1 MELRD
6 WEFAREGSILN
17 PPVFKTIDRYVI
29 REVIPPMLLSLVV
42 FTFILE
48 IPPMLE
54 ELEVLVA
61 KGVTWGIAFR
71 MLLTL
76 IPQGLGLTIPMS
88 LLTGLLIGLGR
99 MSGDRES
106 VALLACGVSPYRLL
120 RPILILTALA
130 AAANLYVM
138 VDAIPDANQTFR
150 ELSFDV
156 ISKRVESDVQ
166 PQVFFDQFPG
176 WQIYARDIPKDASG
190 WKDVLVADTNKPEAV
205 ILYMAARGRLILDR
219 ATRTVQLVL
228 TDGVRYSSGGQNGRQ
243 MDLYEFPKDLFVQL
257 DPNSVF
263 PRIEGGLA
271 RGLAEMTIAELRK
284 QAREKL
290 AAGFPP
296 HQEII
301 FTQQK
306 FSFPFACLV
315 FAVIG
320 LALGL
325 TVARDGKLAGF
336 VVGIA
341 VIFAYYV
348 LLYVAE
354 ALTRGYYG
362 NNHLVYNKLLVAELS
377 RWVPNIILLPFGV
390 LALIWRARW
399 AEGRLPFRSVVR
411 MATAVT
417 SWIKKQR
424 EQSAAAA
431 DAARIHSAGRRSVVV
446 VLRIPHFRWTFPSI
460 LDRYVSAIYLRAG
473 ALSFVALLGI
483 FYISN
488 FIDRSDK
495 LFKGQA
501 STAMM
506 VRLLGLMTPQFVY
519 YVIPLAALLSVL
531 VTFGVLSRTSEL
543 SVMKACGISLYRV
556 AAPLLVLSVVWSGVL
571 YGLEQQILARANQ
584 RADALDALI
593 RGRQPKLANP
603 LDRRW
608 LVGKNGDIYH
618 YGYFD
623 PSRKALDNL
632 VIYRP
637 AASGWRLA
645 NELYTPKAAFV
656 RGNWIAGNGWQQEFT
671 AGGTSW
677 TPFSH
682 RTLALEPPNYFGAE
696 EPLPEM
702 MTVPQLKQHIKELAA
717 SGFNVVSLSV
727 DLQHKLAFPCVTIVM
742 TLLAIPF
749 GLTTGKRGTLY
760 GIGIA
765 IILALGYWVV
775 GGAFDAIG
783 KSGLLGP
790 IMAGWAPNVLAAGGA
805 FYLLLTAR
813 T

>member
-1 MELRD
+1 M
-6 WEFAREGSILN
+6 
-17 PPVFKTIDRYVI
+17 KTIDRYVI

-42 FTFILE
+42 FTFMLE
-48 IPPMLE
+48 ISPMLD
-54 ELEVLVA
+54 ELSALVA
-61 KGVTWGIAFR
+61 KGVTWGIAAR

-76 IPQGLGLTIPMS
+76 LPQALGLTIPMA

-99 MSGDRES
+99 LSGDRES

-120 RPILILTALA
+120 RPILLLALLA
-130 AAANLYVM
+130 AGANFYVM

-150 ELSFDV
+150 ELSFSV
-156 ISKRVESDVQ
+156 VSKRLESDVQ
-166 PQVFFDQFPG
+166 PQVFFSEFPG
-176 WQIYARDIPKDASG
+176 WQIYTRDIPKDGSG

-205 ILYMAARGRLILDR
+205 VLYMAARGRLILDR
-219 ATRTVQLVL
+219 AKRTVQLVL
-228 TDGVRYSSGGQNGRQ
+228 SDGVRYSSGGQNGREI
-243 MDLYEFPKDLFVQL
+243 DLYSFPQDLIVQL
-257 DPNSVF
+257 DPNAVF
-263 PRIEGGLA
+263 PRIENGLA
-271 RGLAEMTIAELRK
+271 RGLAEMTLAELRK

-290 AAGFPP
+290 AAGLPP

-301 FTQQK
+301 YAQQK

-315 FAVIG
+315 FGVIG

-348 LLYVAE
+348 LLYIAD

-362 NNHLVYNKLLVAELS
+362 SHGVKGTLLVAELS
-377 RWVPNIILLPFGV
+377 RWVPNIVLLPFG
-390 LALIWRARW
+390 LAALIWRARW
-399 AEGRLPFRSVVR
+399 AEGRVPFRSVVR

-417 SWIKKQR
+417 SWIKER
-424 EQSAAAA
+424 RDHAAAA
-431 DAARIHSAGRRSVVV
+431 AGATTRSQPSGRRRVVV
-446 VLRIPHFRWTFPSI
+446 VLRVPHFRWTFPSI
-460 LDRYVSAIYLRAG
+460 LDRYVSAIYLRAV

-501 STAMM
+501 STTMM
-506 VRLLGLMTPQFVY
+506 VRLLASMTPQFVY

-543 SVMKACGISLYRV
+543 SVMKACGISLYRI

-584 RADALDALI
+584 RADALDAQI
-593 RGRQPKLANP
+593 RGRPPKLANP

-618 YGYFD
+618 YSYFD
-623 PSRKALDNL
+623 PGRKALDNL
-632 VIYRP
+632 AIYRP
-637 AASGWRLA
+637 AAREWRLA
-645 NELYTPKAAFV
+645 SELYTLQAAYA
-656 RGNWIAGNGWQQEFT
+656 RGNWVAGNGWRQDFT
-671 AGGTSW
+671 ATGTNW
-677 TPFSH
+677 TSFSR
-682 RTLALEPPNYFGAE
+682 RTLALEPPSYFGAE

-702 MTVPQLKQHIKELAA
+702 MTVPQLRQHISELAA

-790 IMAGWAPNVLAAGGA
+790 VMASWAPNILAAGGA
-805 FYLLLTAR
+805 AYLLLTAR

>member
-1 MELRD
+1 M
-6 WEFAREGSILN
+6 
-17 PPVFKTIDRYVI
+17 FKTLDRYVI

-54 ELEVLVA
+54 ELAALVA

-76 IPQGLGLTIPMS
+76 IPQGLGLTIPMA

-120 RPILILTALA
+120 RPLMLLTLVA
-130 AAANLYVM
+130 AGANLYVM
-138 VDAIPDANQTFR
+138 VDAIPNANQTFR

-156 ISKRVESDVQ
+156 VSKRLETDVQ
-166 PQVFFDQFPG
+166 PQVFFGQFPG
-176 WQIYARDIPKDASG
+176 WQIYTRDIPRDGSG
-190 WKDVLVADTNKPEAV
+190 WKDVFVADTSHPDSVV
-205 ILYMAARGRLILDR
+205 IYMADSGRLILDR
-219 ATRTVQLVL
+219 AKRTVQLVL
-228 TDGVRYSSGGQNGRQ
+228 HHGMRYSSGGPNGRQ
-243 MDLYEFPKDLFVQL
+243 MDTYSFPVDLFVQL
-257 DPNSVF
+257 DPESVF

-271 RGLAEMTIAELRK
+271 RGLAEMTIAELRT
-284 QAREKL
+284 QARARL
-290 AAGFPP
+290 AGGSPP

-301 FTQQK
+301 YIQQK
-306 FSFPFACLV
+306 FSFPFACVV

-348 LLYVAE
+348 LLYIAD
-354 ALTRGYYG
+354 ALARGYYANVG
-362 NNHLVYNKLLVAELS
+362 VQGTLLVAQLS
-377 RWVPNIILLPFGV
+377 RWVPNIVLLPFGV
-390 LALIWRARW
+390 AALIWRARW
-399 AEGRLPFRSVVR
+399 AEGRVPFRSVVR

-417 SWIKKQR
+417 SWINRHRQH
-424 EQSAAAA
+424 AAAA
-431 DAARIHSAGRRSVVV
+431 AASLGAAPTPGRRRVVV
-446 VLRIPHFRWTFPSI
+446 VLRLPRLTWKFPSI
-460 LDRYVSAIYLRAG
+460 LDRYVSAIYLRAA

-506 VRLLGLMTPQFVY
+506 LRLLALMTPQFVY

-556 AAPLLVLSVVWSGVL
+556 AAPLLVLSLVWSGVL

-584 RADALDALI
+584 RADALDSQI
-593 RGRQPKLANP
+593 RGRQPKLSNP

-618 YGYFD
+618 YAYFD
-623 PSRKALDNL
+623 PTHKALDNL

-637 AASGWRLA
+637 APAGWRLSS
-645 NELYTPKAAFV
+645 ELYTPQAAYG
-656 RGNWIAGNGWQQEFT
+656 RDDWTAGSGWQQDFT
-671 AGGTSW
+671 ASGTNW
-677 TPFSH
+677 TSFSR
-682 RTLALEPPNYFGAE
+682 RTLTLEPPNYFGAE
-696 EPLPEM
+696 EPLPDM
-702 MTVPQLKQHIKELAA
+702 MTVPQLRQHINELAA
-717 SGFNVVSLSV
+717 SGFNVVGLSV
-727 DLQHKLAFPCVTIVM
+727 DLQRKLAFPCVTIVM

-765 IILALGYWVV
+765 IILALTYWVV

-783 KSGLLGP
+783 KSGLLSP
-790 IMAGWAPNVLAAGGA
+790 IMAGWAPNILAAGGA
-805 FYLLLTAR
+805 AYLLLTAR

>member
-1 MELRD
+1 M
-6 WEFAREGSILN
+6 
-17 PPVFKTIDRYVI
+17 FKTIDRYVI
-29 REVIPPMLLSLVV
+29 REVIPPLLLSLVV

-54 ELEVLVA
+54 ELAALVA
-61 KGVTWGIAFR
+61 KGVTWGIALR

-76 IPQGLGLTIPMS
+76 IPQGLGLTIPMA

-120 RPILILTALA
+120 RPVMFLTLLA
-130 AAANLYVM
+130 AGANFYVM
-138 VDAIPDANQTFR
+138 VEAMPNANQTFR
-150 ELSFDV
+150 ELSYDV
-156 ISKRVESDVQ
+156 ISKRLESDVQ
-166 PQVFFDQFPG
+166 PQVFFDDFPG
-176 WQIYARDIPKDASG
+176 WQIYTRDIPRDGSG

-205 ILYMAARGRLILDR
+205 VIYMAATGRLILDR
-219 ATRTVQLVL
+219 TKRTVQLVL
-228 TDGVRYSSGGQNGRQ
+228 HDGTRYSSSGPHGRQ
-243 MDLYEFPKDLFVQL
+243 IETYRFPEDLMVQL
-257 DPNSVF
+257 DPQSVF
-263 PRIEGGLA
+263 PRIENGLQ
-271 RGLAEMTIAELRK
+271 RGLPEMTIAELRK
-284 QAREKL
+284 QAKDKL
-290 AAGFPP
+290 ALGLPP

-301 FTQQK
+301 YTQQK
-306 FSFPFACLV
+306 FSFPFACVV

-320 LALGL
+320 LSLGL

-348 LLYVAE
+348 FLYIAE
-354 ALTRGYYG
+354 AITRGYYANVG
-362 NNHLVYNKLLVAELS
+362 VHGTLVVAELS
-377 RWVPNIILLPFGV
+377 RWVPNLILLPFGV
-390 LALIWRARW
+390 AALIWRARW
-399 AEGRLPFRSVVR
+399 AEGRVPFRSAVR
-411 MATAVT
+411 VSTAVT
-417 SWIKKQR
+417 SWINRRR
-424 EQSAAAA
+424 EQFAAAA
-431 DAARIHSAGRRSVVV
+431 LSRTPARRRVRVVV
-446 VLRIPHFRWTFPSI
+446 RVPRVRWSFPSI
-460 LDRYVSAIYLRAG
+460 LDRYVSAIYLRTV

-506 VRLLGLMTPQFVY
+506 VRLLAFMTPQFVY

-531 VTFGVLSRTSEL
+531 VTFGALSRTSEL

-584 RADALDALI
+584 RADALDSLI
-593 RGRQPKLANP
+593 RGRAPKLANP
-603 LDRRW
+603 LNRHW
-608 LVGKNGDIYH
+608 LVGRNGDIYH
-618 YGYFD
+618 YGFFD
-623 PSRKALDNL
+623 ARRRALDNL
-632 VIYRP
+632 VVYQP
-637 AASGWRLA
+637 ADTTWRLA
-645 NELYTPKAAFV
+645 SELSTPQAAYA
-656 RGNWIAGNGWQQEFT
+656 RGAWIAGSGWKQTFT
-671 AGGTSW
+671 SSGTVW
-677 TPFSH
+677 DAFGQ

-702 MTVPQLKQHIKELAA
+702 MTVPQLKQHIDELSA
-717 SGFNVVSLSV
+717 SGFNVVSLNV

-765 IILALGYWVV
+765 IILALSYWVV

-805 FYLLLTAR
+805 AYLLLTAR